1 MLKIIGDAGGAQFWD
16 QGLPTEEGRGLILAS
31 SVLAIIGGLVGIA
44 GGASMLYLASLGPT
58 ALNETIT
65 SAVETYY
72 PFLAA
77 NVTGLMPL
85 LYTVLRVLGGLFLA
99 TGLVGVVAA
108 ALALVLTSRAVREGN
123 YMLASSYC
131 TSIGV
136 LLIVLGLISIV
147 DFFQLVLYVVAGAL
161 LLVARR
167 RLRRAAAE
175 SLARLSPVNPTA

>member
-1 MLKIIGDAGGAQFWD
+1 
-16 QGLPTEEGRGLILAS
+16 LPTEEGRGLILAS

-58 ALNETIT
+58 AFNETIT
-65 SAVETYY
+65 RAVETYY
-72 PFLAA
+72 PFMAA
-77 NVTGLMPL
+77 NVTRLMPL
-85 LYTVLRVLGGLFLA
+85 VYIVLRVLGGLLLA
-99 TGLVGVVAA
+99 TGLVGVAA
-108 ALALVLTSRAVREGN
+108 AAVALTLTSRAVREGN

-136 LLIVLGLISIV
+136 LLIVLGLISIA

-161 LLVARR
+161 LLVARG
-167 RLRRAAAE
+167 RLRKAAAE

>member
-1 MLKIIGDAGGAQFWD
+1 
-16 QGLPTEEGRGLILAS
+16 LPTEEGRGLILAS

-58 ALNETIT
+58 AFNETIT
-65 SAVETYY
+65 RAVETYY

-77 NVTGLMPL
+77 NVTRLMPL
-85 LYTVLRVLGGLFLA
+85 VYTVLRVLGLLLA
-99 TGLVGVVAA
+99 TGLVGVAVAA
-108 ALALVLTSRAVREGN
+108 VALVLTSRAVREGN

-161 LLVARR
+161 LLVARG